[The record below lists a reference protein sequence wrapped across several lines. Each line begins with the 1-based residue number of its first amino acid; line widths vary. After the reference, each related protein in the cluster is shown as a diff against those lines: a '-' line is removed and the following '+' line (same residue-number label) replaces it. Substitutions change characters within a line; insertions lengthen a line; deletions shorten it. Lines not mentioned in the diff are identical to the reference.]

1 MDVNELLSHFDLQ
14 GDIINI
20 EPHGNGHINKT
31 FLVETDQCRYIF
43 QFINSS
49 VFPDVA
55 MLMNNIAHV
64 TEHLRAKGIPTL
76 EIIKAKDGRLYL
88 DCGDAFFRGYRFI
101 ENSICYEKLPSLDM
115 VAKAAGGF
123 GTFHHGLADIDVSQ
137 IGDVIPHFHD
147 TDLRFL
153 DFKKAVEENRS
164 GRASSCQEEMDF
176 LLSRESD
183 YALLTGPLHRGE
195 IRKAVTHN
203 DPKINNVAFDKT
215 TGEVACILDLDT
227 VMTGTFLYDV
237 GDGLRSLFTGDNE
250 DNVDT
255 SLLKVDFDIYKT
267 YIEGY
272 YGMAKETMNQKE
284 IDLLPYSVLVI
295 AEELAMRFLGDYING
310 DIYFGVAYP
319 THNLVRARTQ
329 IALAKDLF
337 LHMDELTQITH
348 EIVAKS
354 R

>member
-1 MDVNELLSHFDLQ
+1 MDVYELLSHFSIAGQ
-14 GDIINI
+14 IQKV

-31 FLVETDQCRYIF
+31 FLVETDQSRYIF

-49 VFPDVA
+49 VFPDVN
-55 MLMNNIAHV
+55 MLMNNIFFV
-64 TEHLRAKGIPTL
+64 TEHLRKKGIRTL
-76 EIIKAKDGRLYL
+76 EIIPTKEGGLYL

-101 ENSICYEKLPSLDM
+101 ENSVCYEKLPDLRMVSL
-115 VAKAAGGF
+115 AAGGF
-123 GTFHHGLADIDVSQ
+123 GAFHHGLADIDIAK

-153 DFKKAVEENRS
+153 DFKKAVAENRS
-164 GRASSCQEEMDF
+164 GRADTCKEEIEF
-176 LLSRESD
+176 LLSREAD
-183 YALLTGPLHRGE
+183 YSLLTGPLSRGE
-195 IRKAVTHN
+195 IRPSVTHN
-203 DPKINNVAFDKT
+203 DPKINNVAFDKD

-250 DNVDT
+250 DNTDL

-272 YGMAKETMNQKE
+272 YAMAKETMNEKE
-284 IDLLPYSVLVI
+284 IELLPYSVLVI
-295 AEELAMRFLGDYING
+295 AEELAMRFLGDYLNG
-310 DIYFGVAYP
+310 DVYFGVAYP

-329 IALAKDLF
+329 IALAKDLL
-337 LHMDELTQITH
+337 LHMDELSKITQ